1 MTTRTRALLL
11 VVAVAVLA
19 LVALMGRGAYIVLHN
34 LSVTRSTARL
44 AAAQF
49 DELRRPFPERPPLIQ
64 IDDPRHARVHVNH
77 PLRSAPLAALEGF
90 EILVWQADEEKIVH
104 TRAPLWMMRF
114 SALSV
119 MSELGIAPGSVQV
132 TVDDVQR
139 YGPGVIVDYTSPKGD
154 RALVVVR

>member
-1 MTTRTRALLL
+1 M
-11 VVAVAVLA
+11 VL
-19 LVALMGRGAYIVLHN
+19 RN
-34 LSVTRSTARL
+34 LSITRSTASV

-49 DELRRPFPERPPLIQ
+49 DELRRRFLERPPLIQ
-64 IDDPRHARVHVNH
+64 IDDPLHARVHVNH
-77 PLRSAPLAALEGF
+77 PPRSAPLAPLDGF
-90 EILVWQADEEKIVH
+90 EILVWQADQQKLVH

-114 SALSV
+114 SALNV

-139 YGPGVIVDYTSPKGD
+139 YGPGVVVDFTSPKGD